1 MSRNERPESFDID
14 LLKQEERKDL
24 QASLY
29 EEMMEAIVEDSN
41 TTKEN
46 LKDILIASY
55 SVGIEQAIEDYY
67 NTVYK

>member
-1 MSRNERPESFDID
+1 MSNFPRPESFDID
-14 LLKQEERKDL
+14 LLKHEERKDL
-24 QASLY
+24 QTLLH
-29 EEMMEAIVEDSN
+29 EEMMEVIVEDSN
-41 TTKEN
+41 TTKDN

>member
-1 MSRNERPESFDID
+1 MSTNEKPESFDIA
-14 LLKQEERKDL
+14 LLKYEERKDL
-24 QASLY
+24 QTLLY
-29 EEMMEAIVEDSN
+29 EEMMEVIVEDSN

>member
-1 MSRNERPESFDID
+1 MSRNERPESFDLD

-29 EEMMEAIVEDSN
+29 EEMMEVIVEDSN

>member
-46 LKDILIASY
+46 LKDILVASY

-67 NTVYK
+67 NAVYK